1 MGLIYLAG
9 PMRYSYILCYIG
21 RANIITVLIKIRES
35 KVPQLSPWQH
45 YQKDLTRDDFSHDPA
60 QEIAVKALQ
69 RVYEDLT
76 ASQEP
81 NSVIAKLFAV
91 IGLTPAPVPTKGL
104 YLWGGVGRGKT
115 YLMDTFYD
123 ALPGSQKLRA
133 HFHHF
138 MYQLHLNLDELKGT
152 RDPLFVIAKKMAAK
166 YRVICFDEFFVSDI
180 TDAMLLGTLFQAL
193 FKEGVVLVATSNII
207 PDDLYK
213 NGLQRARFLPAI
225 ALINQHCEVLNVDS
239 GIDYRLRTL
248 EQAEIYHYPLDA
260 QADTNLLHYFHQLTP
275 EAEVSTEAIEV
286 EGRVIQIRQQAQGVL
301 LVGFRALCDGP
312 RSQRDYMELA
322 RIYHT
327 VLISDIE
334 QMGAFLTGD
343 DIARRFLAMVDE
355 FYERN
360 VKLIVSAQVP
370 LENIYVDGL
379 LSFEFRRCCSRLIEM
394 QSHDYLKTEHLP

>member
-1 MGLIYLAG
+1 
-9 PMRYSYILCYIG
+9 
-21 RANIITVLIKIRES
+21 
-35 KVPQLSPWQH
+35 VPQLSPWQH
-45 YQKDLTRDDFSHDPA
+45 YQKDLTRDGFSHDPA

-76 ASQEP
+76 AAEEP
-81 NSVIAKLFAV
+81 SSIVGKLFSAL
-91 IGLTPAPVPTKGL
+91 GLKSAPASPKGL

-115 YLMDTFYD
+115 YLMDTFFD
-123 ALPGSQKLRA
+123 ALPGNQKLRA
-133 HFHHF
+133 HFHRF
-138 MYQLHLNLDELKGT
+138 MHQLHLDLDELKGV
-152 RDPLFVIAKKMAAK
+152 RDPLLVIAKKMAAK

-248 EQAEIYHYPLDA
+248 EQAEIYHHPLDA
-260 QADTNLLHYFHQLTP
+260 QADANLMRYFSQLAP
-275 EAEVSTEAIEV
+275 ESEVLTADIEI
-286 EGRVIQIRQQAQGVL
+286 EGRSISIRQQAQGVL
-301 LVGFRALCDGP
+301 LADFRALCDGP

-327 VLISDIE
+327 VLVSGIE

-370 LENIYVDGL
+370 LEDIYADGL
-379 LSFEFRRCCSRLIEM
+379 LNFEFRRCRSRLIEM